1 MEQALL
7 GLCVVA
13 GVVFGFIIAW
23 ISLRSERTAIFEK
36 GKAEGVEERAALEE
50 RVKQKDLRIE
60 EIYAER
66 AQERAEI
73 ERLREEAA
81 TLRAAQTDFEQR
93 LATAAEQA
101 RLAVSAKLAAQ
112 EEMINTLRA
121 SLDDRSLEL
130 DAARLQLGDR
140 EVELKTLRAAVAER
154 EAKLAAVEQRAAE
167 LDSLRGEIAE
177 LRASGV
183 ALRTALGEKDAL
195 LKDLRE
201 SQQRLADTF
210 KALAG
215 EALQNASK
223 DFVDLAR
230 RELERLQGD
239 ARGSL
244 EEVVTPL
251 KEQLQKMDQSVSQME
266 LARAEADGRLREQ
279 LNSLHGVQQQLRA
292 ETANLVSALRMP
304 AVRGR
309 WGEVQLRR
317 VVELA
322 GMLKHVDFDE
332 QPTVETDQGLQRPD
346 MIIHLPSRRQIVVDA
361 KVSLQAF
368 LEALEAQ
375 DEATRQAKLSA
386 HAAQVRAHLTKLA
399 DKRYWNQFPE
409 APEFV
414 VAFLPAETFFS
425 AALQQDPSLIEFGA
439 EQGVILAT
447 PTTLIALLKAVA
459 YGWQQER
466 LAENARLISQLGQE
480 LYNRLRTF
488 LTHVEDM
495 RRNLSRTVEAYNRA
509 AGSLESRVLV
519 TARRFRDLGAATS
532 DELDTAELIDEVPR
546 TLHALEQ
553 STLQFDAAPKA
564 LTASE
569 LFDAER

>member
-1 MEQALL
+1 
-7 GLCVVA
+7 VA
-13 GVVFGFIIAW
+13 GVIFGFIIAW

-112 EEMINTLRA
+112 EEMIHTLRA

-154 EAKLAAVEQRAAE
+154 EAKLAALEQRAAE

-251 KEQLQKMDQSVSQME
+251 KQQLEKMDQSVSQME

-279 LNSLHGVQQQLRA
+279 LTSLHGVQQQLRA

-332 QPTVETDQGLQRPD
+332 QPTVETDQGVQRPD

-546 TLHALEQ
+546 TLHALDQ
-553 STLQFDAAPKA
+553 STLQFDAPPKA

>member
-13 GVVFGFIIAW
+13 GVIFGFIIAW

-112 EEMINTLRA
+112 EEMIHTLRA

-154 EAKLAAVEQRAAE
+154 EAKLAALEQRAAE

-251 KEQLQKMDQSVSQME
+251 KQQLEKMDQSVSQME

-279 LNSLHGVQQQLRA
+279 LTSLHGVQQQLRA

-332 QPTVETDQGLQRPD
+332 QPTVETDQGVQRPD

-546 TLHALEQ
+546 TLHALDQ
-553 STLQFDAAPKA
+553 STLQFDAPPKA

>member
-13 GVVFGFIIAW
+13 GVIFGFIIAW

-121 SLDDRSLEL
+121 ALDDRLLEL

-140 EVELKTLRAAVAER
+140 EVELKTLRAAIAER
-154 EAKLAAVEQRAAE
+154 EAKLAALEQRAAE

-251 KEQLQKMDQSVSQME
+251 KQQLEKMDQSVSQME

-279 LNSLHGVQQQLRA
+279 LTSLHGVQQQLRA

-332 QPTVETDQGLQRPD
+332 QPTVESDQGIQRPD

-546 TLHALEQ
+546 TLHALDQ
-553 STLQFDAAPKA
+553 STLQFDAPPKA

>member
-1 MEQALL
+1 LEQALL

-13 GVVFGFIIAW
+13 GVIFGFIIAW

-121 SLDDRSLEL
+121 ALDDRLLEL

-140 EVELKTLRAAVAER
+140 EVELKTLRAAIAER
-154 EAKLAAVEQRAAE
+154 EAKLAALEQRAAE

-251 KEQLQKMDQSVSQME
+251 KQQLEKMDQSVSQME

-279 LNSLHGVQQQLRA
+279 LTSLHGVQQQLRA

-332 QPTVETDQGLQRPD
+332 QPTVESDQGIQRPD

-546 TLHALEQ
+546 TLHALDQ
-553 STLQFDAAPKA
+553 STLQFDAPPKA